1 MKKKPAKKAV
11 RKAAR
16 KATAKPR
23 ARAKAAPAKKKVAPV
38 PAGYHTVTP
47 HLVCR
52 NTSGA
57 IEFYKKAFGAREL
70 MQMQAPDGS
79 VAHAEIRIGDSRIM
93 LGDEMPQMGAT
104 APQTIGGTAVH
115 LFLYVKDVNTL
126 FAQAVAA
133 GATAT
138 MPPTDMFWGDRYAK
152 VTDPYGHKWSMAT
165 HLEDLTPK
173 EMARRGAEEM
183 AKGQDQA

>member
-1 MKKKPAKKAV
+1 MKKRTKQSG
-11 RKAAR
+11 RRAAR
-16 KATAKPR
+16 TTRPTPR
-23 ARAKAAPAKKKVAPV
+23 PKAKARSTQAKKKVAPV
-38 PAGYHTVTP
+38 PTGYHTVTP
-47 HLVCR
+47 QLVCR

-70 MQMQAPDGS
+70 LQMKAPDGS
-79 VAHAEIRIGDSRIM
+79 VAHAEIKIGDSRIM

-104 APQTIGGTAVH
+104 APQTIGGSAVH
-115 LFLYVKDVNTL
+115 IFLYVKDVNTL

-138 MPPTDMFWGDRYAK
+138 MSPADMFWGDRYAK

-165 HLEDLTPK
+165 HIEDLSPK

-183 AKGQDQA
+183 AKQQS